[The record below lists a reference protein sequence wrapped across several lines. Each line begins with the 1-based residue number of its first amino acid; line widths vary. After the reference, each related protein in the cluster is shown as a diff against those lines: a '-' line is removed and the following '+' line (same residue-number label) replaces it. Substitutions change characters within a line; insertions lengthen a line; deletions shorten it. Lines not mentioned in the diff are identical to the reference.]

1 MQIFFNFFYLS
12 RINNTTPN
20 TCSTTT
26 MYNDSVLKFKIASI
40 HFITLVF
47 NWFIFPFNKD
57 KYNIPI
63 NLIIYWDIFNLFIDF

>member
-1 MQIFFNFFYLS
+1 MQIFFELFYLS

-26 MYNDSVLKFKIASI
+26 MNNDSVLKFKIVSI
-40 HFITLVF
+40 PFITLVF
-47 NWFIFPFNKD
+47 NWFIIPFNKD

-63 NLIIYWDIFNLFIDF
+63 NLTFIGIFLNYL